1 MLITV
6 IKTRILIVRTSYQ
19 RKWWYCICICGIFL
33 QDSLKCN
40 GHFSSNREEG
50 GKGLLSGVEV
60 RLIETLNSFKL
71 YGSLNNGIIPGITV
85 LHVADIL
92 SH

>member
-1 MLITV
+1 M
-6 IKTRILIVRTSYQ
+6 
-19 RKWWYCICICGIFL
+19 
-33 QDSLKCN
+33 
-40 GHFSSNREEG
+40 
-50 GKGLLSGVEV
+50 SGVEV